1 VPVTFVAV
9 LVALAVTGA
18 VAARIGGSKPGRAAL
33 RLVVGGALALLVTY
47 ALGTLIGGVTV

>member
-1 VPVTFVAV
+1 V